1 MIGFRDAGAAE
12 RARERLETLTGLDL
26 ERFFEGS
33 FTDVADPDVA
43 LANLERWLKTTG
55 SPGLHMEQI
64 QGLPALGRRLI
75 TILGASQPIA
85 DCLIQNPELASLVLE
100 PGQLRKVPTP
110 QAIVEEGRRLL
121 TSSTSYLHS
130 LDRLRF
136 LRQRWNLAIVLNDLA
151 GTWPQEGVWL
161 ALSDVADAIIAL
173 TREVVWTEQ
182 RKQRELPE
190 DCPVMVVAFGKLGG
204 HELNY
209 SSDIDLAYVLPDG
222 TDERLERDCTRFC
235 EAFGRAITD
244 RMGRGFLYRV
254 DLRLRPYGGAGPII
268 RSMRSVEAYYQL
280 YAEPWEVQALLR
292 SRAVAGPEELTAR
305 WEEMR
310 IRTCFRPKL
319 SEAALEELVAMRA
332 RIEEGASDDDLKRGP
347 GGIRDVE
354 FLAQLLQMLHGY
366 ERETLQVR
374 PTLEA
379 LRALEEAGVVDP
391 TSARALRDGYAFLR
405 RLEHR
410 TQLVHDQ
417 QTHTVPSA
425 PTAREA
431 LGRLMDYSGW
441 AELEY
446 DLDRHRRTIQTL
458 YRSTL
463 RLEHASHADRETVRA
478 ALGALAPGGLQWF
491 DVLPES
497 DAFYKALAQNADS
510 LRRVLR
516 VLEAAPALVQT
527 LKQSVPLTELLISG
541 EIEEGVDEGNPA
553 ERLDRLPLDAPL
565 KAVADAYLAAYTTVN
580 LQWTITPAFDL
591 GARLSAL
598 VDSLI
603 NHCARRLYAIF
614 DIVGMGSYGTREF
627 GPGSDADLLLLIA
640 DRERQP
646 EAEQQAQHFL
656 AMLGQLKRLGIPLGV
671 DLRLR
676 PEGGKGLLVRTYQGF
691 KAYDLDG
698 MEMWERF
705 ALGHS
710 RLVYGDPRAAEVV
723 AKSAYGLPL
732 TPERL
737 KELMRMKRR
746 VETERVQPQHI
757 YRNVKLGSGGLNDI
771 EWLIHLHE
779 MRYPESTKAGTTTD
793 MGERIGLVARARLL
807 NALEAETLVDAR
819 RFLLELRAWLSLQG
833 HGGDLM
839 PENPDRLDR
848 LALVFGMENGN
859 ALLAR
864 HLDVTGTVRQLFLE
878 GTERLRA

>member
-1 MIGFRDAGAAE
+1 MTGFRDTDAAS
-12 RARERLETLTGLDL
+12 RARDRLQDLTGLDL
-26 ERFFEGS
+26 TRFFDQCFS
-33 FTDVADPDVA
+33 DVADPDVA
-43 LANLERWLKTTG
+43 LANLERWLRTTG

-64 QGLPALGRRLI
+64 QGLPSLGRRLI

-85 DCLIQNPELASLVLE
+85 DCLIQNPELASLILE
-100 PGQLRKVPTP
+100 PGQLRAIPTTNVV
-110 QAIVEEGRRLL
+110 VEEGRRLL
-121 TSSTSYLHS
+121 THSTSYSHS

-151 GTWPQEGVWL
+151 GTWPQEGVWR
-161 ALSDVADAIIAL
+161 ALSDVADAIVVLA
-173 TREVVWTEQ
+173 REVVWAEQ
-182 RKQRELPE
+182 RKQKELPE
-190 DCPVMVVAFGKLGG
+190 ECPVMVIGFGKLGG

-222 TDERLERDCTRFC
+222 TDEKLERECTRFC

-254 DLRLRPYGGAGPII
+254 DLRLRPYGGAGAII
-268 RSMRSVEAYYQL
+268 RSMRSVEAYYNL

-292 SRAVAGPEELTAR
+292 SRALAGPEELMPR
-305 WEEMR
+305 WEELR

-319 SEAALEELVAMRA
+319 SEVALEEMVAMRA
-332 RIEEGASDDDLKRGP
+332 RIEDGASDDDLKRGP

-354 FLAQLLQMLHGY
+354 FLTQVLQLIHGHERPALQI
-366 ERETLQVR
+366 R

-391 TSARALRDGYAFLR
+391 SSARALRDGYTFLR

-417 QTHTVPSA
+417 QTHTLPA
-425 PTAREA
+425 TTAAREA
-431 LGRLMDYSGW
+431 LGKLMDYPGW
-441 AELEY
+441 ADLLK

-463 RLEHASHADRETVRA
+463 RLEHASHADRDMVRD
-478 ALGALAPGGLQWF
+478 ALGPVGPGGLQWF

-497 DAFYKALAQNADS
+497 GAFYQALTQNEDS
-510 LRRVLR
+510 LRRVR
-516 VLEAAPALVQT
+516 RILEAAPALVPT

-541 EIEEGVDEGNPA
+541 EIEEREGNPA
-553 ERLDRLPLDAPL
+553 ARIERLPLDAPI
-565 KAVADAYLAAYTTVN
+565 KVVAATYVSAYTTVCA
-580 LQWTITPAFDL
+580 QWALDPTFAL
-591 GARLSAL
+591 GPVLSAIADALL
-598 VDSLI
+598 V
-603 NHCARRLYAIF
+603 HCARRLYASF
-614 DIVGMGSYGTREF
+614 DIIGMGSFGTREF

-640 DRERQP
+640 DREGQP

-656 AMLGQLKRLGIPLGV
+656 AMLGQLKRLGMPLGV

-676 PEGGKGLLVRTYQGF
+676 PEGGKGLLVRTYDGF
-691 KAYDLDG
+691 RAYDLDG

-705 ALGHS
+705 AIGHA
-710 RLVYGDPRAAEVV
+710 RLVYGDPRAIDLVD
-723 AKSAYGLPL
+723 KSAYGLPL

-737 KELMRMKRR
+737 KELVRMKRR
-746 VETERVQPQHI
+746 VETERVQPQHVR
-757 YRNVKLGSGGLNDI
+757 RNVKLGSGGLNDI

-779 MRYPESTKAGTTTD
+779 MRYPESTKAGSTTE
-793 MGERIGLVARARLL
+793 MSERIQRVARARLL
-807 NALEAETLVDAR
+807 NALEAEILRDAR
-819 RFLLELRAWLSLQG
+819 TFLLELRAWLVLQG
-833 HGGDLM
+833 HTGDLM

-848 LALVFGMENGN
+848 LAQVLGIEHGN

-864 HLDVTGTVRQLFLE
+864 YLDVTETVRRLYLE
-878 GTERLRA
+878 GLERLRA